1 MLTHAVT
8 RTLGTPSDSS
18 TINQRVE
25 LDLTMPGVPMWRP
38 CPALAT
44 LLLGLL
50 ACAPHR
56 PPFVE
61 PDWGDAPSPYPVE
74 ITEVTREYR
83 HCREQ
88 CTFDRM
94 VFRRDG
100 TVSRRFSTGTRV
112 DSTLSASI
120 DSTAFIELVVALD
133 RAGLF
138 RPMGGA
144 GEHVPLAVDSYLISA
159 ATLCRRA
166 VATYSPLSNDWYPG
180 SRAVLAV
187 ERAASGL
194 HWVRCCRGDLLLSA
208 RDSPG
213 D

>member
-1 MLTHAVT
+1 MM
-8 RTLGTPSDSS
+8 RTAWTPRA
-18 TINQRVE
+18 I
-25 LDLTMPGVPMWRP
+25 
-38 CPALAT
+38 

-83 HCREQ
+83 HCRDQ

-94 VFRRDG
+94 VLRRDG
-100 TVSRRFSTGTRV
+100 TVSRRFLTGTRL
-112 DSTLSASI
+112 DSMLLARI
-120 DSTAFIELVVALD
+120 DSTAFIDLVVALD

-138 RPMGGA
+138 RPMDGA
-144 GEHVPLAVDSYLISA
+144 GEQVPLAVDSYLVSA
-159 ATLCRRA
+159 ASLCRRA
-166 VATYSPLSNDWYPG
+166 VATYSPLSSDWYPG

-194 HWVRCCRGDLLLSA
+194 HWVRCCRADLLLSA
-208 RDSPG
+208 RRSPG
-213 D
+213 S